1 MLIVINPEHNPSIM
15 LIVINPEHNPSAIIQ
30 PAHIISTP
38 R

>member
-15 LIVINPEHNPSAIIQ
+15 LIVINPEQNTSAIIQ

>member
-15 LIVINPEHNPSAIIQ
+15 LIVINPEKNTSAIIQ